1 MSLNAGKGF
10 AVYYI
15 KRRTITTQLSDVL
28 NEPMV
33 QENQAEYTLAN
44 FSTEEDYDA
53 SYWTVFRSGIIY
65 WGEASGWIKNS

>member
-1 MSLNAGKGF
+1 
-10 AVYYI
+10 
-15 KRRTITTQLSDVL
+15 
-28 NEPMV
+28 MV

-44 FSTEEDYDA
+44 FSTEEDYGA